1 MNMKPS
7 DSLKKINAKIQA
19 EAMEHYAYLISNE
32 LVLKVIIENSTAF
45 QDILRKDEANTE
57 LLIQKLDEKLALITE
72 QWKETNKDYD
82 NNDVEWK
89 KETKSLW
96 DAMIQRA
103 KIMTRASYNELDVV
117 YEMLQQKSFCSE
129 ILSSSGIKHRSVE
142 QAANKT
148 ARSLQMEGSE
158 GEGMSDELMN
168 RILVDMRK
176 NADENIYEPMIGRK
190 DELESLVQ
198 VLARKRK
205 NNPIIVGEAG
215 VGKTAIVEGFAVA
228 LSDGKVH
235 ESLKDFK
242 LLSLDINAMVAG
254 TKYRGDLEERLQAV
268 IKKVSDGKTILFID
282 EIHALNQG
290 ESNNNILTALKP
302 HLTTGKLRMIGAT
315 TVKEYRSMF
324 EKDGAMSRRFNKIS
338 VSDLD
343 KEGTIELLYKIKG
356 GYEKNHG
363 VTYDDGVME
372 RIVEMAARFIT
383 NKQFPDKA
391 IDLLDESGAF
401 VKINSEDKIVTK
413 RIVNQIIAKIA
424 KQPLENIEND
434 ANESLK
440 YLSSR
445 ISARVFGQDDAVKIV
460 TDAVILT
467 KSGFGDE
474 NKPLGSFL
482 FVGPTGVGKTELAKQ
497 LSENLAMNLIR
508 LDMSEYSDP
517 MSSTK
522 LIGSSAGYVGYD
534 EGGMLTEK
542 VNENPYSI
550 VLFDEI
556 EKAHKNIYNLLLQVL
571 DYGFLTDGQGRKI
584 DFRNTLIIFTSNA
597 GVKTTSQEQRSI
609 GFIKNEQ
616 VSDSIIDKHKL
627 ELTFSPEFRNRLD
640 GIVEFK
646 SITQSI
652 VLDIVN
658 KAILPIQEK
667 ALKQGF
673 HLVID
678 ECVIADIVKRGFKP
692 EFGAREVNR
701 TVKDRLSLPVAKAI
715 TFGDIKSG
723 SKLYVSLNEDE
734 VLVSSKKPQ
743 KKLETV

>member
-7 DSLKKINAKIQA
+7 DSLKKINEKIQSS
-19 EAMEHYAYLISNE
+19 AMEHYAHLISNE

-45 QDILRKDEANTE
+45 QDVLKNDKANTE
-57 LLIQKLDEKLALITE
+57 LLIQKLDEKLELITE
-72 QWKETNKDYD
+72 QWKETNKDYED
-82 NNDVEWK
+82 DIEWK
-89 KETKSLW
+89 KETKSLF
-96 DAMIQRA
+96 DATMQRA
-103 KIMTRASYNELDVV
+103 KIMTRSSYNELDVI
-117 YEMLQQKSFCSE
+117 YEMLQQKSFCSD
-129 ILSSSGIKHRSVE
+129 ILNQAGVKHRSVE
-142 QAANKT
+142 QAVNKA
-148 ARSLQMEGSE
+148 ARSLQTEGADSDNMSE
-158 GEGMSDELMN
+158 ELMS
-168 RILVDMRK
+168 RMLIDMRK
-176 NADENIYEPMIGRK
+176 NANENIYEPMIGRK
-190 DELESLVQ
+190 EELETLIQ
-198 VLARKRK
+198 ILARKRK
-205 NNPIIVGEAG
+205 NNPILVGEAG
-215 VGKTAIVEGFAVA
+215 VGKTAIVEGFAIA
-228 LSDGKVH
+228 LSEGKVH
-235 ESLKDFK
+235 ESIQDFK

-290 ESNNNILTALKP
+290 ETNNNILTALKP

-315 TVKEYRSMF
+315 TTKEYRSMF

-343 KEGTIELLYKIKG
+343 KEGTKQLLDKIKG
-356 GYEKNHG
+356 GYEKEHG
-363 VTYDDGVME
+363 VTYEEGVMD

-391 IDLLDESGAF
+391 IDLLDESGAY
-401 VKINSEDKIVTK
+401 VKINCAEKVVTE
-413 RIVNQIIAKIA
+413 RVINQIIAKIA

-460 TDAVILT
+460 TDAVILA

-508 LDMSEYSDP
+508 LDMSEYSER

-522 LIGSSAGYVGYD
+522 LIGSSAGYVGYE
-534 EGGMLTEK
+534 EGGLLTEK

-556 EKAHKNIYNLLLQVL
+556 EKADKSIYNLLLQVL
-571 DYGFLTDGQGRKI
+571 DYGFLNDGQGRKI

-609 GFIKNEQ
+609 GFIKNVD
-616 VSDSIIDKHKL
+616 VSNSIIDKHKL

-673 HLVID
+673 HLIID

-692 EFGAREVNR
+692 EFGAREVSR
-701 TVKDRLSLPVAKAI
+701 TVKDRLALPVAKAI
-715 TFGDIKSG
+715 TFGEIKTG
-723 SKLYVSLNEDE
+723 AKLYVSLDEDE
-734 VLVSSKKPQ
+734 VVVSSKKPQ